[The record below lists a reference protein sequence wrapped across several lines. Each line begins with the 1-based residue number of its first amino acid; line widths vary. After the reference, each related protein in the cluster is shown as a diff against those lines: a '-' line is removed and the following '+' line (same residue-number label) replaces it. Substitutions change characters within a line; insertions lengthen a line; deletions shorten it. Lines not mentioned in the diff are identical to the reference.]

1 MAIAAQSRVYH
12 VSDRNRVPPRKGTV
26 QRVYNRN
33 GTQVAEVLYD
43 HNSQKITSPVANLVE
58 TS

>member
-26 QRVYNRN
+26 QRVYDRN
-33 GTQVAEVLYD
+33 GTQVAEVMYD
-43 HNSQKITSPVANLVE
+43 HNSKKFTSPVANLVE